1 MSRILLTNDDGIYS
15 NGIRAAV
22 KALSELGDVY
32 VVAPLFQRSA
42 SGRAMTLHRPI
53 RAKRVQLPGAK
64 IAYGIDGTP
73 TDCVIFAMARFGN
86 FDLAVS
92 GINLGENLS
101 TEITVSGT
109 ASAAI
114 EAATHDVPSIAI
126 SLEVDWKKTL
136 GEGEGVDFSV
146 SAGFL
151 RRIARAILENG
162 LPKGVDML
170 NVNVPGDAT
179 PETPVEVTR
188 LSKKRYC
195 PTVEE
200 RIDPKGNP
208 YYWIAGKLLEEFEPG
223 TDAYVLKV
231 ERKVSVTPIN
241 IDMTARVDFEEVK
254 RSLGMENYLLA
265 SGMKK

>member
-1 MSRILLTNDDGIYS
+1 MAKILITNDDGIYS
-15 NGIRAAV
+15 RGLRAAV
-22 KALSELGDVY
+22 EAVQDLGEVY

-53 RAKRVQLPGAK
+53 RAKLVDVPGAER
-64 IAYGIDGTP
+64 AYGLDGMP
-73 TDCVIFAMARFGN
+73 VDCVIFAVARFGG
-86 FDLAVS
+86 FDLAIS

-114 EAATHDVPSIAI
+114 EAATHGIPSVAI

-136 GEGEGVDFSV
+136 GDGKGIDFSAA
-146 SAGFL
+146 SHFL
-151 RRIARAILENG
+151 HRIAKSVLEEG
-162 LPKGVDML
+162 LPEGVDML
-170 NVNVPGDAT
+170 NVNVPSDAT
-179 PETPVEVTR
+179 PGTPVVLTR
-188 LSKKRYC
+188 LARRMFR

-208 YYWIAGKLLEEFEPG
+208 YYWVVGRRCEKFELG
-223 TDAYVLKV
+223 TDAYALKV

-241 IDMTARVDFEEVK
+241 IDMTARVDFEELRNV
-254 RSLGMENYLLA
+254 LFGNT
-265 SGMKK
+265 

>member
-1 MSRILLTNDDGIYS
+1 MVKILLINDDGIYS
-15 NGIRAAV
+15 NGLRAAV
-22 KALSELGDVY
+22 KALSELGEVY

-53 RAKRVQLPGAK
+53 RAKRFHIPGAK
-64 IAYGIDGTP
+64 VAYGIDGTP
-73 TDCVIFAMARFGN
+73 TDCVVFSIARFGN

-114 EAATHDVPSIAI
+114 EASTHGIPSIAI
-126 SLEVDWKKTL
+126 SLEVEWKRTL
-136 GEGEGVDFSV
+136 GEGEGIDFSV
-146 SAGFL
+146 ASRFL
-151 RRIARAILENG
+151 GRIARAVLEKG

-179 PETPVEVTR
+179 PETEIAITR
-188 LSKKRYC
+188 LARKRYC

-208 YYWIAGKLLEEFEPG
+208 YYWIVGKLVRDFEPG
-223 TDAYVLKV
+223 TDSYALKV
-231 ERKVSVTPIN
+231 ERKVSVTPVN
-241 IDMTARVDFEEVK
+241 IDMTAKVDFEELRNV
-254 RSLGMENYLLA
+254 LFGNT
-265 SGMKK
+265 

>member
-1 MSRILLTNDDGIYS
+1 MHRILLTNDDGIYS
-15 NGIRAAV
+15 NGLRAAV
-22 KALSELGDVY
+22 KALSELGEVY

-53 RAKRVQLPGAK
+53 RAKRLDVPGAK
-64 IAYGIDGTP
+64 VAYGIDGTP
-73 TDCVIFAMARFGN
+73 TDCVIFALARFGG

-114 EAATHDVPSIAI
+114 EASTHGIPSIAI
-126 SLEVDWKKTL
+126 SLEMEWKKTL

-146 SAGFL
+146 SAHFL
-151 RRIARAILENG
+151 RRIAGAVLERG
-162 LPKGVDML
+162 LPEGVDML
-170 NVNVPGDAT
+170 NVNVPSDAT
-179 PETPVEVTR
+179 EETEIAITR
-188 LSKKRYC
+188 LARKRYS

-208 YYWIAGKLLEEFEPG
+208 YYWIVGRLVQDFEPG
-223 TDAYVLKV
+223 TDAYALKV

-241 IDMTARVDFEEVK
+241 IDMTARVDFEELA
-254 RSLGMENYLLA
+254 RLLGSTLK
-265 SGMKK
+265 S

>member
-1 MSRILLTNDDGIYS
+1 MVKILLTNDDGIYS
-15 NGIRAAV
+15 NGLRAAV
-22 KALSELGDVY
+22 KALSELGEVY

-42 SGRAMTLHRPI
+42 SGRAMTLHRPL
-53 RAKRVQLPGAK
+53 RAKRLQIPGSK
-64 IAYGIDGTP
+64 VAYGIDGTP
-73 TDCVIFAMARFGN
+73 TDCVIFAIARFGD

-114 EAATHDVPSIAI
+114 EASTHGIPSIAI
-126 SLEVDWKKTL
+126 SLEVEWKRTL
-136 GEGEGVDFSV
+136 GEGEGIDFSV
-146 SAGFL
+146 ASHFL
-151 RRIARAILENG
+151 RSIARAILEKG

-179 PETPVEVTR
+179 PETEIAITR
-188 LSKKRYC
+188 LARKRYC

-208 YYWIAGKLLEEFEPG
+208 YYWIVGRLVQDFEPG
-223 TDAYVLKV
+223 TDAYALKV
-231 ERKVSVTPIN
+231 ERKVSVTPVN
-241 IDMTARVDFEEVK
+241 IDMTAKVDFEELRK
-254 RSLGMENYLLA
+254 LLSL
-265 SGMKK
+265 

>member
-1 MSRILLTNDDGIYS
+1 MPKILVTNDDGIYS

-22 KALSELGDVY
+22 KAISNLGEVY

-53 RAKRVQLPGAK
+53 RAKLVDVPGAK
-64 IAYGIDGTP
+64 IAYGVDGTP
-73 TDCVIFAMARFGN
+73 TDSVIFAIARFGD

-114 EAATHDVPSIAI
+114 EAATHGIPSIAV
-126 SLEVDWKKTL
+126 SLEVAWGKTL
-136 GEGEGVDFSV
+136 GEGEGIDFSV
-146 SAGFL
+146 ASYFL
-151 RRIARAILENG
+151 KRTAHALLGRG
-162 LPKGVDML
+162 LPDGVDML
-170 NVNVPGDAT
+170 NVNVPSDAT
-179 PETPVEVTR
+179 PETEITITR
-188 LSKKRYC
+188 LARKRYC

-200 RIDPKGNP
+200 RIDPRGYS
-208 YYWIAGKLLEEFEPG
+208 YYWIVGRKTETFEPG
-223 TDAYVLKV
+223 TDAYALKV

-241 IDMTARVDFEEVK
+241 IDMTASVDFEEL
-254 RSLGMENYLLA
+254 RRILLG
-265 SGMKK
+265 KT

>member
-1 MSRILLTNDDGIYS
+1 MRILVTNDDGIYS

-22 KALSELGDVY
+22 KALSSLGEVY

-53 RAKRVQLPGAK
+53 RARLVDVPGAK
-64 IAYGIDGTP
+64 VAYGIDGTP
-73 TDCVIFAMARFGN
+73 TDSVIFALARFGD

-114 EAATHDVPSIAI
+114 EAATHEIPSIAI
-126 SLEVDWKKTL
+126 SLEVEWGKTL
-136 GEGEGVDFSV
+136 GEGEGIDFSV
-146 SAGFL
+146 ASHFL
-151 RRIARAILENG
+151 KRIATSVPKKG
-162 LPKGVDML
+162 LPSGVDML
-170 NVNVPGDAT
+170 NVNVPSDAT
-179 PETPVEVTR
+179 PETGITITR
-188 LSKKRYC
+188 LARRRYC

-200 RIDPKGNP
+200 RVDPRGYS
-208 YYWIAGKLLEEFEPG
+208 YYWIVGRKTETFEPG
-223 TDAYVLKV
+223 TDAYALKI

-241 IDMTARVDFEEVK
+241 IDMTARVDFEEVRK
-254 RSLGMENYLLA
+254 ALLD
-265 SGMKK
+265 

>member
-1 MSRILLTNDDGIYS
+1 MVKILLTNDDGVYS
-15 NGIRAAV
+15 KGLRAAV
-22 KALSELGDVY
+22 KSLSQLGEVY

-53 RAKRVQLPGAK
+53 RAKLVNVPSAK
-64 IAYGIDGTP
+64 MAYGIDGTP
-73 TDCVIFAMARFGN
+73 TDCVIFAIARFGN

-114 EAATHDVPSIAI
+114 EAATHGVPSIAI

-136 GEGEGVDFSV
+136 GDGEGVDFSI
-146 SAGFL
+146 SGYFL
-151 RRIARAILENG
+151 QRIAKSVIEKG
-162 LPKGVDML
+162 LPGEVDML
-170 NVNVPGDAT
+170 NVNVPSDAT
-179 PETPVEVTR
+179 EETEIVITR
-188 LSKKRYC
+188 LARKRYS

-208 YYWIAGKLLEEFEPG
+208 YYWIVGRLVHDFEHG
-223 TDAYVLKV
+223 TDAYALKV

-241 IDMTARVDFEEVK
+241 IDMTARINFEEVRK
-254 RSLGMENYLLA
+254 SLDVNP
-265 SGMKK
+265 